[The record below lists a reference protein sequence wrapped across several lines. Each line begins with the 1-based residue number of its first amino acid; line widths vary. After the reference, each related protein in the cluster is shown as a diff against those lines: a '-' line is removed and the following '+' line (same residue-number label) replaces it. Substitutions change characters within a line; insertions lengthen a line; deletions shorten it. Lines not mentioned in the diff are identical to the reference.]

1 MNKLR
6 SLTHE
11 FIIALVCSRALTS
24 SSRAESA
31 WMEFF
36 ELIIFEGINEMNSE
50 ADFFSLYMKNFE
62 ELGFSQVF
70 MENKGDGEQR
80 ADRFFIVL
88 EETWQTYDLRRK
100 NLLPEKDL
108 LAWLIRIFRWSS
120 KLFRDFEIISIKTY
134 FSLSPPPSFFVFLQ
148 QLFHFENMDNVFI
161 SAYCRNST

>member
-1 MNKLR
+1 MNELR

-50 ADFFSLYMKNFE
+50 ADSFSIWKISRK
-62 ELGFSQVF
+62 FSQVF

-134 FSLSPPPSFFVFLQ
+134 LSLSSPPSFFVFLQ

>member
-1 MNKLR
+1 MNGIFR
-6 SLTHE
+6 INNFRGYQRDE
-11 FIIALVCSRALTS
+11 FRG
-24 SSRAESA
+24 RQ
-31 WMEFF
+31 FF
-36 ELIIFEGINEMNSE
+36 
-50 ADFFSLYMKNFE
+50 YMKNFE
-62 ELGFSQVF
+62 EPGFSQVF

-80 ADRFFIVL
+80 AGRFFIVL

-108 LAWLIRIFRWSS
+108 LAWLIRIFRSSS

-134 FSLSPPPSFFVFLQ
+134 LSLSPPPSFFVFLQ